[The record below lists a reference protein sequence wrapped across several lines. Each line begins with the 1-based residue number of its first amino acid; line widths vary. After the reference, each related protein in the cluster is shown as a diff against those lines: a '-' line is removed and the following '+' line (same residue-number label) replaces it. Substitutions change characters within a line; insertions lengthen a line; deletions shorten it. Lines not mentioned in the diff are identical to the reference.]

1 MGARGDKGEVEDE
14 EVASQLA
21 HCQLSIV
28 HCPLPQSITQQH
40 PPKTMWDYSEKVLD
54 LFYHPQNQG
63 AIEDPNE
70 PGIAVVFGEVGSIA
84 CGDALRLHLKILEAS
99 DTILDSRFQTF
110 GCTSAI
116 ASSSA
121 LTEIVK
127 GKTLDEAL
135 QITNQEIAQYL
146 GGLPEAKMHC
156 SVMGQEA
163 LEAAIYKYRGIEVE
177 AHDDDDE
184 GALICTCFG
193 ISDNRIRRV
202 IIENDLATV
211 EQVTNYVKAGGGCGS
226 CLANIEDLILA
237 VQEEREAMPSKMAAE
252 IATSETNAPKAPLTT
267 VQKIALIQ
275 RVLDEE
281 VRPVLLA
288 DGGDVELYDVDG
300 DRVQVNLQGACGS
313 CSSSTDTI
321 KYAIE
326 ARLKERITPTLVVEA
341 V

>member
-1 MGARGDKGEVEDE
+1 
-14 EVASQLA
+14 
-21 HCQLSIV
+21 
-28 HCPLPQSITQQH
+28 
-40 PPKTMWDYSEKVLD
+40 MWDYSEKVLD
-54 LFYHPQNQG
+54 LFYHPKNQG
-63 AIEDPNE
+63 VIENPNE
-70 PGIAVVFGEVGSIA
+70 PGIAAVFGEVGSIA
-84 CGDALRLHLKILEAS
+84 CGDALRLHLKIEEAT

-127 GKTLDEAL
+127 GKTLDDAL
-135 QITNQEIAQYL
+135 QITNKEIADYL

-177 AHDDDDE
+177 QHDDDD
-184 GALICTCFG
+184 GALVCTCFG
-193 ISDNRIRRV
+193 ISENRVRRV
-202 IIENDLATV
+202 VIENDLTTV

-226 CLANIEDLILA
+226 CLANIEDIILA
-237 VQEEREAMPSKMAAE
+237 VQQEREAIPSKVAAE
-252 IATSETNAPKAPLTT
+252 IAISQEKTAPRPQSPLTT

-281 VRPVLLA
+281 VRPVLMA
-288 DGGDVELYDVDG
+288 DGGNVELYDLDG
-300 DRVQVNLQGACGS
+300 DRVQVSLQGACGS
-313 CSSSTDTI
+313 CSSSIDTI

-326 ARLKERITPTLVVEA
+326 ARLQERILPSLVVEA
-341 V
+341 I